1 MEAGWAEAP
10 GGSAAEGLVTAAAA
24 MVAETAEMA
33 RGGGPS
39 VDSSPSGQSQC
50 ARAVPVRAGP
60 SSTLGK
66 AQRGACRQQCRE
78 PANNER

>member
-1 MEAGWAEAP
+1 MAGCWASEAKAVEAGWAEAP
-10 GGSAAEGLVTAAAA
+10 GGSAAEGSVTAAAA
-24 MVAETAEMA
+24 MVAETAA
-33 RGGGPS
+33 GNGPS
-39 VDSSPSGQSQC
+39 V
-50 ARAVPVRAGP
+50 GP